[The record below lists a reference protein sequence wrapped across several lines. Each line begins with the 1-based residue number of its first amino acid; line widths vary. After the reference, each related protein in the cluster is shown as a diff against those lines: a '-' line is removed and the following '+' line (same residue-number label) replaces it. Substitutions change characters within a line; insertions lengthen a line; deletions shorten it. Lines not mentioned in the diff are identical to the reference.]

1 MTDYIKLALIA
12 LITAVLVL
20 TVRQYSA
27 PIAAVLAIAG
37 CCLCIY
43 FVCDLAAPVVSF
55 LNETAAAAG
64 IGNELLSPLLK
75 TVGIGFLTQFS
86 ADICTDAGQSTLAK
100 AAQTGGTVLC
110 ICISLPL
117 FQAVLALVQTLT
129 GG

>member
-1 MTDYIKLALIA
+1 MPEYFKLALAA

-37 CCLCIY
+37 SALCLY
-43 FVCDLAAPVVSF
+43 FVCDLASPVISF
-55 LNETAAAAG
+55 LNETAAVAG
-64 IGNELLSPLLK
+64 IGSDLLSPLLK

-86 ADICTDAGQSTLAK
+86 ADICTDAGQTALAK
-100 AAQTGGTVLC
+100 TAQTGGTVLC
-110 ICISLPL
+110 LFISLPL
-117 FQAVLALVQTLT
+117 FRAVLSLVQTLT